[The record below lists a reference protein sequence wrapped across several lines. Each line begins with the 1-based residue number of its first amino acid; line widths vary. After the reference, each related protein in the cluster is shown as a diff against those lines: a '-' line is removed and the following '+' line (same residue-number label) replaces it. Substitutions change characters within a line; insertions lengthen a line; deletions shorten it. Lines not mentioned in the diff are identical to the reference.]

1 MPAPAT
7 TDDLLDLV
15 RKSGL
20 IEPERLEAF
29 VGQLAD
35 GAATEPRELV
45 ARLVEA
51 GLLTNFQ
58 GEQFLLGKWRGFTI
72 GKYKVLERLGSGGMG
87 TVYLCEHLVVR
98 RKVAVKVLPTSK
110 ADNPS
115 ALGRFYR
122 EARAAGVLDHPNLVK
137 AHDID
142 QDGGLHF
149 LIMDYI
155 DGSNLQEIVVRFGPM
170 SVERAAHYVAQAAA
184 GLQHAHDA
192 GLVHRDVKPANIL
205 LDRAGT
211 IRVLDLGLARFSD
224 PTDQLTL
231 KYDDK
236 NVLGTADYVSPEQ
249 ALNSH
254 EVDARADIYSLGA
267 TFYFLLTGQP
277 PFPGGKI
284 AQKLIW
290 HQVKEPTP
298 VGQLRP
304 ELPEELAAIVTKM
317 MAKDPAR
324 RYQRPAEV
332 IEALSPWTALP
343 IAPPSESEMPRLSPA
358 VAGGPEGDKG
368 PTTPQRIT
376 RPSAPGVR
384 GPSTQDM
391 VPGSSPSGPVP
402 AAAQADVA
410 TPRVL
415 ASQAA
420 TEVEA
425 ARAPQQQPAAAPPVR
440 PSELLP
446 LPLAPHPA
454 QSRGPLWVA
463 RMVAILVAGA
473 VMGTCL
479 RWSITRW
486 RAASVPVLP
495 SAAATLV
502 VSRSGER
509 GTFATVREALR
520 HAKAGDRVEV
530 REDTWQEALELADGA
545 GSGVRLE
552 GHAPGGQPVVWRALP
567 GHKEDRP
574 LVRVAGVA
582 GLHLSGFTFDGQERL
597 KELVSLSGPC
607 PGLTLEDVS
616 LRGFEQS
623 AVALHRCRGEEGRP
637 VLLRRVRATPGRRA
651 TAALLLEGRADEP
664 SRHVRVSG
672 CRLEGP
678 YQAAVLLS
686 GPAADLTFEGN
697 RVYNATD
704 GLLVRKGM
712 PAHQVALALSGN
724 TFCDIEKVGVHFEGT
739 PAADGSRVAL
749 TNNLFARTGTLA
761 WVDDFD
767 PQPPQASARWVWAAE
782 GAGAKRQGEYRYFR
796 KTFAIADTSVSEAVL
811 SIACDASFTVWVN
824 GERVGRGEFEFRT
837 RAGHGEFNT
846 LTRRV
851 HAFDVARL
859 LRRGVNVVAVE
870 ASGQTDSPGVLA
882 QLTYASAGGAP
893 VTVASDGTWKAGR
906 LAPRGWERPGWDDSK
921 WPAARVVA
929 NYGEGPAGWRGL
941 VWDVVVQDHFHGRA
955 GQLFPD
961 PAGNFRDLKSREGFP
976 LLKAVA
982 HHFELP
988 TDGDDAAFLR
998 YPRSSP
1004 LTLVGSPG
1012 VPPADGR

>member
-1 MPAPAT
+1 
-7 TDDLLDLV
+7 L
-15 RKSGL
+15 
-20 IEPERLEAF
+20 
-29 VGQLAD
+29 
-35 GAATEPRELV
+35 
-45 ARLVEA
+45 
-51 GLLTNFQ
+51 
-58 GEQFLLGKWRGFTI
+58 
-72 GKYKVLERLGSGGMG
+72 
-87 TVYLCEHLVVR
+87 
-98 RKVAVKVLPTSK
+98 
-110 ADNPS
+110 
-115 ALGRFYR
+115 
-122 EARAAGVLDHPNLVK
+122 
-137 AHDID
+137 
-142 QDGGLHF
+142 
-149 LIMDYI
+149 
-155 DGSNLQEIVVRFGPM
+155 VVRFGPLP
-170 SVERAAHYVAQAAA
+170 VERAAHYVAQAAA

-211 IRVLDLGLARFSD
+211 VRVLDLGLARFSD

-254 EVDARADIYSLGA
+254 EVDARADVYSLGA

-298 VGQLRP
+298 VLQLRP
-304 ELPEELAAIVTKM
+304 DLPEPVAAVVTKM

-332 IEALSPWTALP
+332 LEALAPWTALP
-343 IAPPSESEMPRLSPA
+343 LAPPSDSEMPRLSPA
-358 VAGGPEGDKG
+358 VVGGNDGDRG
-368 PTTPQRIT
+368 PATPQRAP
-376 RPSAPGVR
+376 RPAVLGAR
-384 GPSTQDM
+384 GPSTQNM
-391 VPGSSPSGPVP
+391 VGGSSPSGPAP

-415 ASQAA
+415 AAQAA
-420 TEVEA
+420 TEVAA
-425 ARAPQQQPAAAPPVR
+425 ARAPQSAAAPPVR

-446 LPLAPHPA
+446 ARRFTPAPSH
-454 QSRGPLWVA
+454 GPLWAV
-463 RMVAILVAGA
+463 RMGAILVAGA
-473 VMGTCL
+473 VMGVCL
-479 RWSITRW
+479 RWSITQW
-486 RAASVPVLP
+486 RAASPPPAP
-495 SAAATLV
+495 SAADGATLV
-502 VSRSGER
+502 VSQSGKP

-520 HAKAGDRVEV
+520 QAKPGDRVEV
-530 REDTWQEALELADGA
+530 RDDTWQEALELADGA
-545 GSGVRLE
+545 GSGVRLA
-552 GHAPGGQPVVWRALP
+552 GRAPSGKPVLWRALP
-567 GHKEDRP
+567 GHPEDRP
-574 LVRVAGVA
+574 LVQVSGVG
-582 GLHLSGFTFDGQERL
+582 GLHLSGFTLDGQGRL
-597 KELVSLSGPC
+597 KDLVSLTGPC
-607 PGLTLEDVS
+607 PDLTLEDVT
-616 LRGFEQS
+616 LQGFEQS

-637 VLLRRVRATPGRRA
+637 VVLRRVRVTPGRRA
-651 TAALLLEGRADEP
+651 TAALLLEARADEP
-664 SRHVRVSG
+664 SRHVRVGG

-697 RVYNATD
+697 RIYNAVD

-712 PAHQVALALSGN
+712 PAHPVALTLTGN
-724 TFCDIEKVGVHFEGT
+724 TFCDIEKVAVHFEAT
-739 PAADGSRVAL
+739 PPADGSRVAL

-761 WVDDFD
+761 RVDDFD
-767 PQPPQASARWVWAAE
+767 PQPKQVAARWVWAAE
-782 GAGAKRQGEYRYFR
+782 AAGAKGRAGEYRYFR
-796 KTFAIADTSVSEAVL
+796 KTFTVADGSVSEAVL
-811 SIACDASFTVWVN
+811 SVAGDASFTAWVN

-846 LTRRV
+846 LARRV

-859 LRRGVNVVAVE
+859 LRPGTNVIAVE
-870 ASGQTDSPGVLA
+870 AGAQTASPGVLA
-882 QLTYASAGGAP
+882 QLTYAGAGGAP

-906 LAPRGWERPGWDDSK
+906 PAPRGWEQPGWEDGK

-929 NYGEGPAGWRGL
+929 PYGQGPAGWQGL
-941 VWDVVVQDHFHGRA
+941 VWDVVVQDHFHGKA
-955 GQLFPD
+955 GQLFPE
-961 PAGNFRDLKSREGFP
+961 PSGNFRDLRSQEGFP

-988 TDGDDAAFLR
+988 THGDDAAFLR

>member
-20 IEPERLEAF
+20 LEPERLDAF
-29 VGQLAD
+29 VAGLSN
-35 GAATEPRELV
+35 GASTEPRELV

-155 DGSNLQEIVVRFGPM
+155 DGSNLQEIVARFGPL

-205 LDRAGT
+205 LDRAGV

-267 TFYFLLTGQP
+267 TLYFLLTGQP

-298 VGQLRP
+298 VQQLRP
-304 ELPEELAAIVTKM
+304 DLPEALAAVVTKM

-324 RYQRPAEV
+324 RYQSPAEV
-332 IEALSPWTALP
+332 LEALSPWTALP

-358 VAGGPEGDKG
+358 VAGSRDSDRGPA
-368 PTTPQRIT
+368 TPQHIP
-376 RPSAPGVR
+376 RPSAVGQR
-384 GPSTQDM
+384 GPSTQNM
-391 VPGSSPSGPVP
+391 VGSSGASGT
-402 AAAQADVA
+402 AAQADVA

-420 TEVEA
+420 TEVEE
-425 ARAPQQQPAAAPPVR
+425 RGPQPAPPVR

-446 LPLAPHPA
+446 TRPAPAAPRS
-454 QSRGPLWVA
+454 QGPLWA
-463 RMVAILVAGA
+463 LRIAAILVAGA
-473 VMGTCL
+473 VMGMCL
-479 RWSITRW
+479 RWTITRW
-486 RAASVPVLP
+486 RAA
-495 SAAATLV
+495 AAPAPQPAPGPTTLV
-502 VSRSGER
+502 VSQSGER
-509 GTFATVREALR
+509 GTFATVREALQR
-520 HAKAGDRVEV
+520 ARPGDRVEV
-530 REDTWQEALELADGA
+530 RADVWQEALELADGP

-552 GHAPGGQPVVWRALP
+552 GRAPGGKPVVWRALP
-567 GHKEDRP
+567 GHNEDRP
-574 LVRVAGVA
+574 LVQVAGVA

-597 KELVSLSGPC
+597 KDLVSLSGPC
-607 PGLTLEDVS
+607 PSLTLEDVT

-623 AVALHRCRGEEGRP
+623 AVTLHRCRGEEGRP

-664 SRHVRVSG
+664 TQHVRVSG

-686 GPAADLTFEGN
+686 GPAADLDFHGN
-697 RVYNATD
+697 RLFNATD
-704 GLLVRKGM
+704 GLLVRKGVT
-712 PAHQVALALSGN
+712 AHAVALTLAGN
-724 TFCDIEKVGVHFEGT
+724 TFCDVEKVGVHFEET
-739 PAADGSRVAL
+739 PADGSRVAL

-761 WVDDFD
+761 RVGDFD
-767 PQPPQASARWVWAAE
+767 PQPKDVAARWIWSAE
-782 GAGAKRQGEYRYFR
+782 PAGARTQGGEYRYFR
-796 KTFAIADTSVSEAVL
+796 KAFTVEGTAVSEAVL
-811 SIACDASFTVWVN
+811 SVAGDASFTAWVN
-824 GERVGRGEFEFRT
+824 GERVGRAEFEFRT
-837 RAGHGEFNT
+837 RAGGGEFNT

-859 LRRGVNVVAVE
+859 LRPGVNVVAVE
-870 ASGQTDSPGVLA
+870 ASGRTASPGVLA
-882 QLTYASAGGAP
+882 QLTYACAGSAPA
-893 VTVASDGTWKAGR
+893 TVASDATWRAGR
-906 LAPRGWERPGWDDSK
+906 QAPRGWEQPGWDDRR

-929 NYGEGPAGWRGL
+929 AYGQGPAGWQGL
-941 VWDVVVQDHFHGRA
+941 VWDEVVRHHFGGRA
-955 GQLFPD
+955 AQLFPE
-961 PAGNFRDLKSREGFP
+961 PSGNFRDLKSQEGFP

-988 TDGDDAAFLR
+988 TEGDDAAFLR

-1012 VPPADGR
+1012 VPPAEAR

>member
-20 IEPERLEAF
+20 IEPERLDAF
-29 VGQLAD
+29 VGQLTD
-35 GAATEPRELV
+35 GPATEPRELV

-72 GKYKVLERLGSGGMG
+72 GKYKVLERIGSGGMG

-155 DGSNLQEIVVRFGPM
+155 DGSNLQEIVVRFGPL

-184 GLQHAHDA
+184 GLQHAHDS

-205 LDRAGT
+205 LDRVGT

-298 VGQLRP
+298 ILQLRP
-304 ELPEELAAIVTKM
+304 DLPEELAAVVTKM

-324 RYQRPAEV
+324 RYQRPADV

-343 IAPPSESEMPRLSPA
+343 IAQPSESEMPRLSPA
-358 VAGGPEGDKG
+358 VAGGRDGDRG
-368 PTTPQRIT
+368 PATPQQAP
-376 RPSAPGVR
+376 RPAAPGGR
-384 GPSTQDM
+384 GPSTQNM
-391 VPGSSPSGPVP
+391 VPGSHPSGPAP
-402 AAAQADVA
+402 AAQADVA

-415 ASQAA
+415 AAQAV

-425 ARAPQQQPAAAPPVR
+425 ARPSQPAAAPPVR

-446 LPLAPHPA
+446 TNSAAPAPPH
-454 QSRGPLWVA
+454 GPLWVV
-463 RMVAILVAGA
+463 RIIAILVAGA
-473 VMGTCL
+473 VMGVCL
-479 RWSITRW
+479 RWSITQW
-486 RAASVPVLP
+486 RAASPSP
-495 SAAATLV
+495 SASAGGATWV
-502 VSRSGER
+502 VTRSGER

-520 HAKAGDRVEV
+520 RAKPGDRVEV
-530 REDTWQEALELADGA
+530 REDTWQEALELADGV
-545 GSGVRLE
+545 GSGIRLE
-552 GHAPGGQPVVWRALP
+552 GRAPGGKPVVWRALP

-574 LVRVAGVA
+574 LVQVSGVG
-582 GLHLSGFTFDGQERL
+582 GLSLSGFTFDGQGRL
-597 KELVSLSGPC
+597 KELVSLAGAC
-607 PGLTLEDVS
+607 PGLTLEDVT
-616 LRGFEQS
+616 LQGFEQS
-623 AVALHRCRGEEGRP
+623 AVALHRCGGEEGRP
-637 VLLRRVRATPGRRA
+637 VVLRRVRAVPGRGA
-651 TAALLLEGRADEP
+651 TAALLLEARAGEP
-664 SRHVRVSG
+664 SRHVRVSA

-686 GPAADLTFEGN
+686 GPAADLAFEGN
-697 RVYNATD
+697 RVYNAAD

-712 PAHQVALALSGN
+712 SAHPVALTLAGN
-724 TFCDIEKVGVHFEGT
+724 TFCDVEKVGVHFEES
-739 PAADGSRVAL
+739 PADGSRVAL

-761 WVDDFD
+761 RVDDFD
-767 PQPPQASARWVWAAE
+767 PQPPQVAARWVWAPP
-782 GAGAKRQGEYRYFR
+782 GPGGEYRYFR
-796 KTFAIADTSVSEAVL
+796 KAFTVADASVSEAVL
-811 SIACDASFTVWVN
+811 SVAGDASFTAWVN

-846 LTRRV
+846 LARRV

-859 LRRGVNVVAVE
+859 LRPGVNVIAVE
-870 ASGQTDSPGVLA
+870 ASGRTASPGVLA
-882 QLTYASAGGAP
+882 QLTYVSAGGAP
-893 VTVASDGTWKAGR
+893 VTVASDGTWRAGR
-906 LAPRGWERPGWDDSK
+906 QAPRGWERPGWDDTR

-929 NYGEGPAGWRGL
+929 PYGQGPAGWQRL
-941 VWDVVVQDHFHGRA
+941 VWDVVVQGHFHGRA
-955 GQLFPD
+955 GQLFPE
-961 PAGNFRDLKSREGFP
+961 PSGNFRDLKSQEGFP

-988 TDGDDAAFLR
+988 TDGDDATFLR

-1012 VPPADGR
+1012 VPPAGGR